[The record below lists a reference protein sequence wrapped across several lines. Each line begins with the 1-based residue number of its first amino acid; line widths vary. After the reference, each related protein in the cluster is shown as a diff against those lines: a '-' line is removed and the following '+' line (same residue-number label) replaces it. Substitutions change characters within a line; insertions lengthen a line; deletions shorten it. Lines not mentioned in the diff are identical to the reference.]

1 VTGLMCDVLDL
12 DLIVLL
18 WVPMRPFCP
27 WFFCGC
33 GLYVVCTSDFLY
45 ACPKCWIDWVL

>member
-1 VTGLMCDVLDL
+1 MVTGLMYDVLDL

-27 WFFCGC
+27 WFICDC
-33 GLYVVCTSDFLY
+33 GLYICGY